1 MQEVTEPAIQKHVN
15 KKWSLGIECS
25 YYNSTYFFI
34 SNEKEKYLEFAI
46 FTKNKKATI
55 ETARKFFGSN
65 MTILFLYILLF
76 YYVGL
81 SMIRANVFNKTTNIW
96 YEEVPKPE
104 VMFILID
111 AIEMARLQ
119 HDFLKYIY
127 VNVGRICCTTS

>member
-1 MQEVTEPAIQKHVN
+1 MN

-34 SNEKEKYLEFAI
+34 SSEKEKYLEFAV
-46 FTKNKKATI
+46 FSKNKKSSIASAGKVI
-55 ETARKFFGSN
+55 GSN
-65 MTILFLYILLF
+65 ISIYLIYLLLL

-81 SMIRANVFNKTTNIW
+81 SIVRANVFDKTTNIW

-119 HDFLKYIY
+119 HDFLKY
-127 VNVGRICCTTS
+127 V

>member
-1 MQEVTEPAIQKHVN
+1 MQEVTEPAVQKHVN

-81 SMIRANVFNKTTNIW
+81 SMVRANVFNKTTNIW

-119 HDFLKYIY
+119 HDFLK
-127 VNVGRICCTTS
+127 

>member
-1 MQEVTEPAIQKHVN
+1 MEPEVQKHVN

-34 SNEKEKYLEFAI
+34 SNEKEKYMEFAI
-46 FTKNKKATI
+46 FSKNKKGTI
-55 ETARKFFGSN
+55 DAARNFTGSN
-65 MTILFLYILLF
+65 ISIILLYALLL

-81 SMIRANVFNKTTNIW
+81 SMVRANIFDKTTNIW

-111 AIEMARLQ
+111 AIQMARFQ
-119 HDFLKYIY
+119 HDFLK
-127 VNVGRICCTTS
+127 